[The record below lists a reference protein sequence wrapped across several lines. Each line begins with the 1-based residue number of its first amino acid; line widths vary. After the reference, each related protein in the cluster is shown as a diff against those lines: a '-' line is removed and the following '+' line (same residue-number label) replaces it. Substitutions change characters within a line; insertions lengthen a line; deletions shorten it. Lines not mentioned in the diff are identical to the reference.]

1 MPPAV
6 RSAAL
11 LLALA
16 AALAGPAP
24 AAAGVDTDAFGISF
38 YGLSYQLDRDQ
49 ARALGVDNGFN
60 PGLGVRYRFAQRDR
74 WSFELEAAAY
84 YDSGRNTAVVAGVAA
99 LWHVGRGFHAG
110 GALALFNSP
119 TYNHGRAFVAPIPL
133 VAYDWGPVTL
143 NATFLPKIERY
154 NDIATLGFWVTFW
167 PKRW

>member
-1 MPPAV
+1 MPRGV
-6 RSAAL
+6 RSAGAP
-11 LLALA
+11 LALA
-16 AALAGPAP
+16 AALAVPVPAGAGGG
-24 AAAGVDTDAFGISF
+24 AAAFGISF
-38 YGLSYQLDRDQ
+38 YGLSHHFDRDQ
-49 ARALGVDNGFN
+49 ARALGVGNGFN

-99 LWHVGRGFHAG
+99 LWHVRHGFHAG

-119 TYNHGRAFVAPIPL
+119 TYNNGRAFVAPIPL

-143 NATFLPKIERY
+143 NATFLPKIGRY
-154 NDIATLGFWVTFW
+154 NDVATIGVWVTFW